1 MYNSTCRLVV
11 FFSLAS
17 ASRVSLL
24 WRFSGG
30 DDGSS
35 AALGGRCGSLLFLHL
50 SVGAGCGRFGGCLP
64 MVLGWFLLLRHG
76 GPCAAARLL
85 SSFSTAALGGGFPC
99 LLRYDSDRCPFNVR
113 SMSWSVLGVD
123 SCGVSNAWSCLSV
136 LAGGVR
142 SGFFLRCFFGLARRW
157 STPVVSEVVGW
168 MCYVFSLD
176 ARVVLIKWV
185 CTVPLCAI

>member
-17 ASRVSLL
+17 ASRVSSRVSLL

-30 DDGSS
+30 DDGSG

-50 SVGAGCGRFGGCLP
+50 GVGAGCGRFGGCLP

-76 GPCAAARLL
+76 GPCAAGLL

-99 LLRYDSDRCPFNVR
+99 LL
-113 SMSWSVLGVD
+113 
-123 SCGVSNAWSCLSV
+123 
-136 LAGGVR
+136 
-142 SGFFLRCFFGLARRW
+142 
-157 STPVVSEVVGW
+157 
-168 MCYVFSLD
+168 
-176 ARVVLIKWV
+176 
-185 CTVPLCAI
+185 